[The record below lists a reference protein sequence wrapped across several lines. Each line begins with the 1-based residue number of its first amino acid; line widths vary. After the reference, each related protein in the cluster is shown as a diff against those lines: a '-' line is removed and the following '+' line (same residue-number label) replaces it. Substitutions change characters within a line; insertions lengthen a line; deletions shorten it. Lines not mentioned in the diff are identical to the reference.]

1 MILKADIIIDKQ
13 KKITMP
19 KWLKWILGIFATL
32 ALLLVLAFLIFSES
46 LPKGQTINKPA
57 WDNTG
62 IIQWSFP
69 RGHDFIWDKKRHLA
83 EVKWE
88 QRSNRRSRRETG

>member
-46 LPKGQTINKPA
+46 LPKGQTGPEAEALANKMLTQA
-57 WDNTG
+57 QQERNWLKMLG
-62 IIQWSFP
+62 
-69 RGHDFIWDKKRHLA
+69 DFGVMILF
-83 EVKWE
+83 
-88 QRSNRRSRRETG
+88 G